1 MPWRNDILK
10 QHAERKADNLWR
22 DLRSVESSPG
32 RTIDVGGKSL
42 LNFCSNNYL
51 SLAGHPDLIAAA
63 QAATE
68 KYGTSTTASHL
79 IVGHTEIHQRLEEK
93 IALFVGAEKA
103 VLFSTG
109 YMANLA
115 VPTTFLGRHDL
126 LVQDRLN
133 HASII
138 DAAKMSDAKL
148 RRYHHVDVAAANE
161 ILAARESEDTA
172 GRKMLV
178 TDGVF
183 SMDGDLAPLDA
194 LNQSCHDHNAVLV
207 VDDAHGF
214 GVVGQTGQ
222 GSLSTFNLRPNG
234 NTLMLGTLSKA
245 VGSFGAFV
253 AGDAVYIDT
262 LIQHARPF
270 IYTTAL
276 PAAAAAASLAAIG
289 LFESEAWR
297 REKLNDNIQC
307 FRKLSQA
314 AGIGITDSTTPIQPI
329 AVGDSAAV
337 LKISQH
343 LKEFGIMAIAI
354 RPPTVPVGQARIRIT
369 LMTDHTDADIKQL
382 VAALK
387 TALPVGEPPTL
398 PEGG

>member
-1 MPWRNDILK
+1 MPWRNEILK
-10 QHAERKADNLWR
+10 QHADRKADNLWR
-22 DLRSVESSPG
+22 NLRAIESSPG
-32 RTIDVGGKSL
+32 RTINVGGKSL

-51 SLAGHPDLIAAA
+51 SLASHPDLVASA
-63 QAATE
+63 QAATQ
-68 KYGTSTTASHL
+68 KYGVSTTASHL

-93 IALFVGAEKA
+93 IAQFVGAEKA
-103 VLFSTG
+103 ILFSTG

-148 RRYHHVDVAAANE
+148 RRYHHTDAAAANA
-161 ILAARESEDTA
+161 ILAAGESDDATR
-172 GRKMLV
+172 RKMLV
-178 TDGVF
+178 SDGVF

-194 LNQSCHDHNAVLV
+194 LHRSCKEHDAVLV

-214 GVVGQTGQ
+214 GVVGPAGR
-222 GSLSTFNLRPNG
+222 GSLSSFDLQPNG
-234 NTLMLGTLSKA
+234 NILMLGTLSKA

-262 LIQHARPF
+262 LIQYARPF

>member
-1 MPWRNDILK
+1 MPWRNEILK
-10 QHAERKADNLWR
+10 QHSERKADNLWR
-22 DLRSVESSPG
+22 SLQAIESSPG
-32 RTIDVGGKSL
+32 RTIDVGGRSL

-63 QAATE
+63 QAATQ
-68 KYGTSTTASHL
+68 KYGVSTSASHL
-79 IVGHTEIHQRLEEK
+79 IVGHTEIHQRLKEK
-93 IALFVGAEKA
+93 IAQFVGAEKS

-148 RRYHHVDVAAANE
+148 RRYHHADSVAANE
-161 ILAARESEDTA
+161 ILAGSRPEPQPA
-172 GRKMLV
+172 RKMLV

-194 LNQSCHDHNAVLV
+194 LHQSCKDHETVLV

-214 GVVGQTGQ
+214 GVVGPSGR
-222 GSLSTFNLRPNG
+222 GSLSRFDLGPTG
-234 NTLMLGTLSKA
+234 NILTLGTLSKA

-253 AGDAVYIDT
+253 AGDVVYIDT

-276 PAAAAAASLAAIG
+276 PCSAAAASLTAIE
-289 LFESEAWR
+289 LFESESWR
-297 REKLNDNIQC
+297 REKLNDNIRL
-307 FRKLSQA
+307 FRKL
-314 AGIGITDSTTPIQPI
+314 AGDAGVAITDSTTPIQPI
-329 AVGDSAAV
+329 IVGDSAAA
-337 LKISQH
+337 LTISEH
-343 LKEFGIMAIAI
+343 LKESGIMASAI

-369 LMTDHTDADIKQL
+369 LMTEHTDADIEKLVTAL
-382 VAALK
+382 VAAS
-387 TALPVGEPPTL
+387 P
-398 PEGG
+398 

>member
-1 MPWRNDILK
+1 MPWRNEILK
-10 QHAERKADNLWR
+10 QHSDRKADDLWR
-22 DLRSVESSPG
+22 DLRSIESSPD
-32 RTIDVGGKSL
+32 RTIDVDGKSL

-51 SLAGHPDLIAAA
+51 SLASHPELITAA
-63 QAATE
+63 QAATQ
-68 KYGTSTTASHL
+68 KYGASTTASHL
-79 IVGHTEIHQRLEEK
+79 IAGHTEIHQRLEET
-93 IALFVGAEKA
+93 IAHFVGAEKA

-126 LVQDRLN
+126 LVEDRLN

-148 RRYHHVDVAAANE
+148 RRYHHCNAAAAGK
-161 ILAARESEDTA
+161 ILAKTESENTA
-172 GRKMLV
+172 QRKMLV

-194 LNQSCHDHNAVLV
+194 LHQICKDHNAVLV

-214 GVVGQTGQ
+214 GLVGPSGR
-222 GSLSTFNLRPNG
+222 GSLSSFDLAPNG
-234 NTLMLGTLSKA
+234 NTMMLGTLSKA

-276 PAAAAAASLAAIG
+276 PASVAAASLAAIG
-289 LFESEAWR
+289 LFKSEAWR
-297 REKLNDNIQC
+297 REKLNDNIQQ
-307 FRKLSQA
+307 FRKLANA
-314 AGIGITDSTTPIQPI
+314 AGITTTDSTTPIQPI
-329 AVGDSAAV
+329 IVGDSAAA
-337 LKISQH
+337 LEISAQ
-343 LKEFGIMAIAI
+343 LKEQGIMAIAI
-354 RPPTVPVGQARIRIT
+354 RPPTVPVDQARIRIT
-369 LMTDHTDADIKQL
+369 LMTNHTADDIEQL
-382 VAALK
+382 V
-387 TALPVGEPPTL
+387 TALAGALAP
-398 PEGG
+398 